1 MQPTAGNQIGRPG
14 IFGHVEWVL
23 VAHVDDRC
31 ADFDAAGLC
40 TDGSQQGKWRSQ
52 LTREVMDPEIGPV
65 RSKFFCRDGELYGL
79 QQGIRG

>member
-1 MQPTAGNQIGRPG
+1 MQPTAGDQIGGSRVL
-14 IFGHVEWVL
+14 GHVERVL
-23 VAHVDDRC
+23 VAHVDNRR
-31 ADFDAAGLC
+31 ADFDTAGPC
-40 TDGSQQGKWRSQ
+40 TDGSQQGKGRSQ